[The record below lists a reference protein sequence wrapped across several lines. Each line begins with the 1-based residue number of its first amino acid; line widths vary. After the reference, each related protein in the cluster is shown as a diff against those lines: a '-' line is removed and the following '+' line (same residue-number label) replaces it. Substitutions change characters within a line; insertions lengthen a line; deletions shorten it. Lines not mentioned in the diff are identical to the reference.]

1 MLLLNY
7 DDNWEQSEQTA
18 EEATH
23 STSTVDSTK
32 LLRPENQFSKKSQRH
47 KVHVLLCG
55 YTTFVLSTTALT
67 IIIDKITMIPMM

>member
-32 LLRPENQFSKKSQRH
+32 LLRPENQFSKKSQTQSSRPIMWLYDIRAFDNGAYY
-47 KVHVLLCG
+47 V
-55 YTTFVLSTTALT
+55 YY
-67 IIIDKITMIPMM
+67 